1 MTTQYIVKADNSHI
15 EVTCR
20 NHACSDVCRGVS
32 ALIYALVNKL
42 RFDEAQNRIENL
54 SVKLEAGDAKVRFDV
69 CEGYMELECEVLKTI
84 NIGMQGIAA
93 RYPEELTVEII

>member
-1 MTTQYIVKADNSHI
+1 MTTHYKVRIDENHI
-15 EVTCR
+15 DITCE

-42 RFDEAQNRIENL
+42 RLDENDGKVRNL
-54 SVKLEAGDAKVRFDV
+54 NVKLESGNAKVSFDV
-69 CEGYMELECEVLKTI
+69 VNGFEVQEIEVIKTI

-93 RYPEELTVEII
+93 RYPEELTVKVI